1 MIYMDMLEKAALQG
15 AITSAVSYLC
25 NPNIRAL
32 GIPML
37 SSKPLPFWAVMAGTG
52 VAASFVA
59 DGVHF
64 FIKEEIHL
72 KNKAL
77 DEASMVVGSAISAA
91 SLYAVVYVLRPEA
104 AATIGLGCIAASG
117 AAAEIGASFLLNMIK
132 GD

>member
-15 AITSAVSYLC
+15 AITSGVSYIC
-25 NPNIRAL
+25 NPNIRAIGL
-32 GIPML
+32 PLI
-37 SSKPLPFWAVMAGTG
+37 SSRPIPFWAAMAGTG
-52 VAASFVA
+52 VVASLVA
-59 DGVHF
+59 DGVHY

-77 DEASMVVGSAISAA
+77 DEASMVVGSAISAG
-91 SLYAVVYVLRPEA
+91 SLYAVIYALRPEA